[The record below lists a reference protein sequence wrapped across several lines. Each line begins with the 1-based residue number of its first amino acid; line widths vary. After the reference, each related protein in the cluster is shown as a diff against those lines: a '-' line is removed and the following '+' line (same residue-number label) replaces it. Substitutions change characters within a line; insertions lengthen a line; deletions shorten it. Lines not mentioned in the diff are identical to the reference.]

1 KGHHFPAVTLV
12 AVLDADGGLFSADFR
27 GQEHTAQL
35 LVQVAGRS
43 GRAGLP
49 GEVVIQ
55 TRHAAHP
62 TLQALVTEG
71 YEHFARSVLQE
82 RHISRMPPFSFLALL
97 RAEAADFHKVELFL
111 EEARHCAEALL
122 PTPAHGAQAAEA
134 QALAV
139 QLLGPLPSPME

>member
-1 KGHHFPAVTLV
+1 SSDL
-12 AVLDADGGLFSADFR
+12 

-35 LVQVAGRS
+35 RVQVAGRS

-71 YEHFARSVLQE
+71 YEHFACSVLQE
-82 RHISRMPPFSFLALL
+82 RHIAKMPPFSFIALL
-97 RAEAADFHKVELFL
+97 RAEAVDFHKVELFL

-122 PTPAHGAQAAEA
+122 PVQDAQAST
-134 QALAV
+134 V
-139 QLLGPLPSPME
+139 RLLGPLPSPMERRAGRYRMQVQLQADQRKPLQVLLGR